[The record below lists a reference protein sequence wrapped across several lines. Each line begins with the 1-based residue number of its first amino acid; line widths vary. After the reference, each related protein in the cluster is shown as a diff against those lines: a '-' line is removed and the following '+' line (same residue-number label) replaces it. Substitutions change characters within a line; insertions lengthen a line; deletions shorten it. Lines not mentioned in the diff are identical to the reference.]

1 MGISAWRRSNWLYL
15 QQNRGGESLVR
26 KALSKERE
34 TIELMGQGGVGISIT
49 RNFHELK
56 LQQAQ
61 RDTEGSLQISM
72 SLGKLILQSMLL

>member
-56 LQQAQ
+56 LQAQ

-72 SLGKLILQSMLL
+72 SLGKLILRSMLL